1 MSLSLFH
8 TRHFKS
14 TRNLRKLLIS
24 SPITSP
30 INSPVTSACST
41 FSTSS
46 FLVIL
51 RVRFS
56 FVGESY
62 PELSVT
68 EGDYVKLIERLDN
81 GWLMVQGIDRAESGI
96 VPALYVEVEVN
107 DPENPITNEWLCGMK
122 KKKKNRI
129 PRDYP
134 KCAKISQ
141 VLLNSSGHLWYLYR
155 IVMHSEKTIYLG
167 KLYQDFY
174 KLHCDLENTIG
185 KKIRLPALPKPISIC
200 GGEENALKMGRILKR
215 CKELD
220 DYQHN
225 LLNIPEVCHSP
236 LMAEFIKHIEGQ
248 SIVFEKNEPV
258 PPVDILVQMIYKDSD
273 NIHHLLNVASQ
284 TSFSTTAPLPRDDDC
299 SNITANRGHARNTSS
314 LNYLTFK
321 SRGSSQ
327 TSIRMSH
334 KGDYFEQSNLS
345 VESNGVSPS
354 KSSHTISSFSSLID
368 SYDDTGDT
376 SDYPIAAK

>member
-1 MSLSLFH
+1 MSLSIFH
-8 TRHFKS
+8 AKHFKS
-14 TRNLRKLLIS
+14 SRNLRKLLIS

-41 FSTSS
+41 FSTTS

-81 GWLMVQGIDRAESGI
+81 GWLMVQCIDRAESGI

-107 DPENPITNEWLCGMK
+107 DPETPVSNDWLHGT
-122 KKKKNRI
+122 KKKNRSS
-129 PRDYP
+129 RDYP
-134 KCAKISQ
+134 KGAKISQ
-141 VLLNSSGHLWYLYR
+141 VLLNSSGHLWYLYK
-155 IVMHSEKTIYLG
+155 VMMHSGKTIYLG

-174 KLHCDLENTIG
+174 NLHCELDKSLG
-185 KKIRLPALPKPISIC
+185 KEINLPALPKPISIC
-200 GGEENALKMGRILKR
+200 GGEETELKLGRILKR

-220 DYQHN
+220 DYQN
-225 LLNIPEVCHSP
+225 SLLNITEVCHSP
-236 LMAEFIKHIEGQ
+236 LMSKFIKEDKGQ
-248 SIVFEKNEPV
+248 RVVFDKNESE
-258 PPVDILVQMIYKDSD
+258 PPIEMLVQMIYKDSN

-284 TSFSTTAPLPRDDDC
+284 TSFSTTAPLPRDDYGMK
-299 SNITANRGHARNTSS
+299 STKSIPRESWQHTSPKYLSFKKQNSSHTS
-314 LNYLTFK
+314 L
-321 SRGSSQ
+321 
-327 TSIRMSH
+327 RMSH
-334 KGDYFEQSNLS
+334 KGDYFEQSNLA
-345 VESNGVSPS
+345 VENDGVSSS
-354 KSSHTISSFSSLID
+354 KSSHTLSSFSSLID
-368 SYDDTGDT
+368 SYDDTADI